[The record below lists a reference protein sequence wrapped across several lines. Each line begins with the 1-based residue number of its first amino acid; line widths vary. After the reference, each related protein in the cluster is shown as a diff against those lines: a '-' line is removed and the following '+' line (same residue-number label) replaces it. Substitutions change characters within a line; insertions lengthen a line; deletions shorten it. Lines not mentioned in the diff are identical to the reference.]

1 MIQNKEQIINY
12 FKSGIKETDN
22 LKIGIEH
29 EKFLFDNK
37 NNRRIDY
44 NSILKMFDQLYEF
57 GWKPIYEKTNIIGL
71 TKDDKSITLE
81 PGNQIEL
88 SGAKLNNIHEA
99 CAESHEYLFELKQ
112 VIEKLNFKI
121 ISAGFDPISKLSDI
135 PNNPKQRYEVMTK
148 DMPEGGSLSLD
159 MMYRTCGTQLNVD
172 YVSEQ
177 DFTKKFKLSNYLTPI
192 NIALFANSS
201 VLEKKD
207 SGYFSYRSHAWQQTS
222 RGGLPEFFL
231 EDFNFEKYADFAM
244 NMSLLFL
251 QRDGKYISS
260 INNPEG
266 LSLFEITR
274 QAYREGYLE
283 EQNVQELV
291 QKLKQN
297 EKGNY
302 TFRQGEEAEANDW
315 RALYKAKDDIEAEIA
330 AREDIKIQVKDLT
343 GADVTDREANLIYN
357 RMQAN
362 KESVFD
368 AAQAANINLRDA
380 QLKAVAIN
388 AQDTSTRVGNDELFS
403 READE
408 ELKLAQDDFDLDGD
422 LAEQEQVYLAL
433 KDQGELTTE
442 NLEIEA
448 QFVEIDQ
455 VSNAAAEAADRAARC
470 VAS

>member
-1 MIQNKEQIINY
+1 MIKNKEQIINY

-37 NNRRIDY
+37 NNKRVDY

-57 GWKPIYEKTNIIGL
+57 GWKPIYEKNNIIGL

-81 PGNQIEL
+81 LGNQIEL

-112 VIEKLNFKI
+112 VIEKLDFKI

-172 YVSEQ
+172 YISEE

-201 VLEKKD
+201 VLEKKN
-207 SGYFSYRSHAWQQTS
+207 SGYFSYRSHTWQQTS

-231 EDFNFEKYADFAM
+231 EDLNFEKYADFAM

-251 QRDGKYISS
+251 QRDGKYISGKNYIFKDYMNGKIS
-260 INNPEG
+260 EVENKLPTENELSTHLGTIFTENRLKKYIELRSMDACGWDCLCSGPAFNTGLIYGNLDEALDVINKWDKKEVLNAYKDAPKKG
-266 LSLFEITR
+266 LSTQLMGKDLFYWSSLILNISKKGLSKR
-274 QAYREGYLE
+274 NVLNKKNVNE
-283 EQNVQELV
+283 EKFLDH
-291 QKLKQN
+291 L
-297 EKGNY
+297 
-302 TFRQGEEAEANDW
+302 FRIIENKKTNADHM
-315 RALYKAKDDIEAEIA
+315 LYKFSKD
-330 AREDIKIQVKDLT
+330 
-343 GADVTDREANLIYN
+343 
-357 RMQAN
+357 
-362 KESVFD
+362 
-368 AAQAANINLRDA
+368 
-380 QLKAVAIN
+380 
-388 AQDTSTRVGNDELFS
+388 
-403 READE
+403 
-408 ELKLAQDDFDLDGD
+408 
-422 LAEQEQVYLAL
+422 
-433 KDQGELTTE
+433 E
-442 NLEIEA
+442 NLNNLY
-448 QFVEIDQ
+448 DQ
-455 VSNAAAEAADRAARC
+455 
-470 VAS
+470 